1 MFAFDAQAGFHHGND
16 IYTMCQNNQAEVFGY
31 VAGWV
36 DKQTIDDDLL
46 DLTLIQTA
54 QNKDVGFAKFR
65 MGGNI
70 CYPKGMILR
79 QARDVFC
86 HILRRTPANVT
97 KTADTL
103 YAWLLAR
110 RGPANSWRVNGA

>member
-1 MFAFDAQAGFHHGND
+1 M
-16 IYTMCQNNQAEVFGY
+16 YTMCQNNQAEVFGY

>member
-1 MFAFDAQAGFHHGND
+1 MRAATLAL
-16 IYTMCQNNQAEVFGY
+16 AV
-31 VAGWV
+31 
-36 DKQTIDDDLL
+36 DDDLL

-86 HILRRTPANVT
+86 QYLEKNPSERHQDGGYLIRLAFGE
-97 KTADTL
+97 
-103 YAWLLAR
+103 AW
-110 RGPANSWRVNGA
+110 PCK